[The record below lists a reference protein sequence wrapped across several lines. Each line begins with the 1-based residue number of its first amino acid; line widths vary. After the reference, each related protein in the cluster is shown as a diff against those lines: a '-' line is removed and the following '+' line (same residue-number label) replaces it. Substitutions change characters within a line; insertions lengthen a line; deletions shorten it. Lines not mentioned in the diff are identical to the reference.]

1 MKQFDY
7 VIVGAGS
14 AGCVLASRLSADPGT
29 SVCLLEAGPEDR
41 SPFIGIPGAFAYFMF
56 SKKYNWRYEST
67 PDPGLRNGKPIFCP
81 RGKTLGGS
89 SAVNAMVYIRGH
101 ASDYDHWAELGNPG
115 WAWSDVLPFFRR
127 SEGNIRGESEYHG
140 ADGPLT
146 VSDCEPQY
154 PLSKVFVRAAA
165 EAGFPLTDDFNGPQ
179 FEGAGVF
186 QFTIRNGRRCGV
198 SSAYLSPARSRA
210 NLTVITG
217 ALATRVKLEA
227 GTATGVA
234 YRRRGRW
241 GEPIADEVT
250 VRARREVI
258 LSSGAFNSPQL
269 LMLSGI
275 GDPDHLRE
283 IGVVAEHDLPG
294 VGRNLQEHAD
304 ACVLQAS
311 LRKDGFS
318 ASARGLLRMFPEG
331 LNYLFRR
338 RGKLAASIT
347 DTGAFLKTRPD
358 LEVPDV
364 QMHFVPLLFDDSGR
378 DLKLM
383 SGEGYSCHVCV
394 LRPRSRGCLSLRSAD
409 PAAAPIIDLNLLAD
423 EEDNRTLVEG
433 LKIARRILAA
443 PAFDDWRSEE
453 LHPGPDAQTDA
464 QLLRKAKERI
474 GLVYHPVGT
483 CKMGQDEMAVVDERL
498 RVRGVARL
506 RVVDASIMPTLVSG
520 NTNAPTIMIA
530 EKAAEMIR
538 HDWSS

>member
-1 MKQFDY
+1 MKEFDY

-14 AGCVLASRLSADPGT
+14 AGCVLASRLSANPGI

-56 SKKYNWRYEST
+56 SKKYNWQYDAAS
-67 PDPGLRNGKPIFCP
+67 DPSVRNGQPVFCP

-101 ASDYDHWAELGNPG
+101 ASDYDHWAELGNTGWG
-115 WAWSDVLPFFRR
+115 WADVLPYFRR
-127 SEGNIRGESEYHG
+127 SEGNVRGPSDYHG

-146 VSDCEPQY
+146 VSDCEPKY
-154 PLSKVFVRAAA
+154 PLSKVFVQAAA
-165 EAGFPLTDDFNGPQ
+165 EAGFPLTDDFNGAQ

-186 QFTIRNGRRCGV
+186 QFTIRDGRRCGV
-198 SSAYLSPARSRA
+198 SRAFLRPARSRA

-217 ALATRVKLEA
+217 AMVTRVMLEA
-227 GTATGVA
+227 GSATGIV
-234 YRRRGRW
+234 YRKPVRETGS
-241 GEPIADEVT
+241 GEEEV

-258 LSSGAFNSPQL
+258 LCGGAFNSPQL

-283 IGVVAEHDLPG
+283 VGVSLAHELPG
-294 VGRNLQEHAD
+294 VGKNLQEHAD

-311 LRKDGFS
+311 TRSDGFS
-318 ASARGLLRMFPEG
+318 ASARGLFRMLPEG
-331 LNYLFRR
+331 LRYLFGR

-378 DLKLM
+378 DLKLLR
-383 SGEGYSCHVCV
+383 GEGYTCHVCV
-394 LRPRSRGCLSLRSAD
+394 LRPHSRGRLRLRTTD
-409 PAAAPIIDLNLLAD
+409 PLAAPLIDLNLLAD
-423 EEDNRTLVEG
+423 EEDGRTLVEG
-433 LKIARRILAA
+433 LKLARRILAA
-443 PAFDDWRSEE
+443 PAFDGWRGEE
-453 LHPGPDAQTDA
+453 LHPGPDAQSDQ
-464 QLLRKAKERI
+464 QLLSRARERI
-474 GLVYHPVGT
+474 GVVYHPVGT
-483 CKMGQDEMAVVDERL
+483 CKMGQDEMSVVDERL
-498 RVRGVARL
+498 RVRGVSGL

-530 EKAAEMIR
+530 EKAADMIVE
-538 HDWSS
+538 DWSP